1 MSSATE
7 RIADEAERAA
17 SAISRTDPAARV
29 PSCPDWNAADL
40 LWHITEVHEFWARI
54 LETGALDDAEI
65 EAIEAAKAPR
75 PEGEE
80 AVGELLE
87 RRRAA
92 TAGLI
97 AQLERRGDD
106 EAAWSWFAADQT
118 VGFTRRMQVHEA
130 TMHRVDAEL
139 AAGVSPITE
148 IDEAVALDGVDHVAN
163 VMIAGGADWIPEW
176 AAIDPV
182 ASLRIQPDGGV
193 PTDMI
198 IRRWSGTRP
207 RDGKEFSQLVATP
220 PSDGEGAEALP
231 SVTAS
236 GSARALYLWLWGRGD
251 ALSGG
256 DAADAVDVRG
266 DDVAV
271 EHLTALLDQGID

>member
-7 RIADEAERAA
+7 RIADEAERATSTIA
-17 SAISRTDPAARV
+17 RIDPATRV

-75 PEGEE
+75 PEGEN
-80 AVGELLE
+80 AVAELLE

-92 TAGLI
+92 TTGLI
-97 AQLERRGDD
+97 AQLEQRGDD

-139 AAGVSPITE
+139 AAGVTPISPIE
-148 IDEAVALDGVDHVAN
+148 EAVAIDGVDHVAN
-163 VMIAGGADWIPEW
+163 VMLAGSADWIPDW
-176 AAIDPV
+176 ATVDAV
-182 ASLRIQPDGGV
+182 AALRVEPDGGAQI
-193 PTDMI
+193 DMTI
-198 IRRWSGTRP
+198 SHWSGARP
-207 RDGKEFSQLVATP
+207 RDGKEFSQLVVTP
-220 PSDGEGAEALP
+220 GSGVGGDDALP
-231 SVTAS
+231 GVTAS
-236 GSARALYLWLWGRGD
+236 GSARALYLWLWGRGN
-251 ALSGG
+251 AL

-266 DDVAV
+266 DQAAV
-271 EHLTALLDQGID
+271 DHLTALLAQGID